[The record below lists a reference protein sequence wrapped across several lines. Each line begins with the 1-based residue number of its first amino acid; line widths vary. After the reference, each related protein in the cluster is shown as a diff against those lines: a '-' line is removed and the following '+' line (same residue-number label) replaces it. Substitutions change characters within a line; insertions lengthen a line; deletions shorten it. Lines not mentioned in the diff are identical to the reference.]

1 MYADMSYSML
11 YQKMKKKF
19 NLESNDRIN
28 LSVRLPSF
36 DSMIDITDDEE
47 VQFFVECASSTNEIS
62 HLYVSQPKKEEETAN
77 FRSTNQNQ
85 IFYKFFEHSPVENIG
100 PSNIDLNTSNFNNND
115 SNMSFFNNGRQ
126 KIEHEV
132 LKPESSFAFESFNQ
146 NENEQEHCFDGVD
159 ENPQPI
165 HHNWNKFMSFKSD
178 IPETPLYKSKPVI
191 SKQYNK
197 VSDVKIGNTF
207 DNQEALDLAVRLKAL
222 EDGYQ
227 FLSQKTTPDRYERKC
242 YHFKECAWSIRARRW
257 GDTDKFRIT
266 GMNNVHTCPKTQ
278 TYPNHRNANKKVIAH
293 ILNPKLKDNR
303 RVLKGKD
310 IQKDILSQY
319 KTSISYQQAWRGKEY
334 GLEQIRGSPYESF
347 EMLPYYLHNLERKNK
362 GTVTR
367 IKTDEGVFEM
377 LFIAL
382 GASIRTFVNHLR
394 PLLIIDAAHLK
405 GQYKGTNLVAVGMDG
420 NNQIVPI
427 AFGIC
432 KGETGPCWSWWM
444 SVLKECIG
452 DNPNLLFISDRH
464 ASIALAVRNEFPLA
478 FHAQKNLE
486 ATWTYSK
493 QFSLMRITSLWKSAL
508 KDGQEPIAHLY
519 ANMKHEI
526 TDWVGD
532 KVHKR
537 KLKSAMWIVN
547 GIDQNLYQVYDG
559 GYNREVNL
567 MSRSCQCRKWQ
578 LSGIPCGHVIV
589 VTRFLGLTDC
599 VQFVADWFKKEKYQG
614 TYAKSIHFVG
624 DMHEW
629 ELPSHIHP
637 AIPPRMDNPQPG
649 RPKNTNRILSQG
661 EEPRSIYCSRCHQ
674 AGHKRDQ
681 CNQPFVTNPLVN
693 RPKKCPTYEQ
703 PPFYNHD
710 EPYEQ
715 PSQPSCHN
723 QYPSQMYEQSQ
734 YALQTYHQNPY
745 ESQPY
750 EQHRT
755 QQSQVYEQ
763 YDSQQY
769 TSQHIDDQQANS
781 WFKSFGF

>member
-1 MYADMSYSML
+1 MDSNVKKFKCIIHFNETERGVIMYADMSYSML

-36 DSMIDITDDEE
+36 DSMMDITDDEE

-146 NENEQEHCFDGVD
+146 NENEQDHCFDGVD

-227 FLSQKTTPDRYERKC
+227 FLSQKTTPDR
-242 YHFKECAWSIRARRW
+242 
-257 GDTDKFRIT
+257 
-266 GMNNVHTCPKTQ
+266 
-278 TYPNHRNANKKVIAH
+278 KKQM
-293 ILNPKLKDNR
+293 
-303 RVLKGKD
+303 G
-310 IQKDILSQY
+310 QSQY
-319 KTSISYQQAWRGKEY
+319 S
-334 GLEQIRGSPYESF
+334 
-347 EMLPYYLHNLERKNK
+347 
-362 GTVTR
+362 
-367 IKTDEGVFEM
+367 TDEGVFEM

-382 GASIRTFVNHLR
+382 GAS
-394 PLLIIDAAHLK
+394 AW
-405 GQYKGTNLVAVGMDG
+405 DG
-420 NNQIVPI
+420 NNQIVTI
-427 AFGIC
+427 AFGLC
-432 KGETGPCWSWWM
+432 KGETG
-444 SVLKECIG
+444 SVGPWYAWNSFSCFMPE
-452 DNPNLLFISDRH
+452 
-464 ASIALAVRNEFPLA
+464 E
-478 FHAQKNLE
+478 LE
-486 ATWTYSK
+486 ATVTTPNSAVDAYHMLMEVRPSKWSRAHCHLDRKLPIIMLTETYREMLQKWYFERREVS
-493 QFSLMRITSLWKSAL
+493 
-508 KDGQEPIAHLY
+508 

-526 TDWVGD
+526 TDWATD

-537 KLKSAMWIVN
+537 KLKSALWVVN

-559 GYNREVNL
+559 GHNREVNL

-578 LSGIPCGHVIV
+578 LSGIPCGHVIA

-614 TYAKSIHFVG
+614 TYAESIHFVG

-661 EEPRSIYCSRCHQ
+661 EEPRNSILPCNWSMEFLLSAMRLINASLVVLKLYCGEGIS
-674 AGHKRDQ
+674 ASGH
-681 CNQPFVTNPLVN
+681 
-693 RPKKCPTYEQ
+693 
-703 PPFYNHD
+703 
-710 EPYEQ
+710 
-715 PSQPSCHN
+715 
-723 QYPSQMYEQSQ
+723 
-734 YALQTYHQNPY
+734 
-745 ESQPY
+745 
-750 EQHRT
+750 
-755 QQSQVYEQ
+755 
-763 YDSQQY
+763 
-769 TSQHIDDQQANS
+769 
-781 WFKSFGF
+781 

>member
-1 MYADMSYSML
+1 
-11 YQKMKKKF
+11 
-19 NLESNDRIN
+19 
-28 LSVRLPSF
+28 
-36 DSMIDITDDEE
+36 
-47 VQFFVECASSTNEIS
+47 
-62 HLYVSQPKKEEETAN
+62 
-77 FRSTNQNQ
+77 
-85 IFYKFFEHSPVENIG
+85 
-100 PSNIDLNTSNFNNND
+100 
-115 SNMSFFNNGRQ
+115 MSFFNNGRQ

-310 IQKDILSQY
+310 IQQDILSQY

-382 GASIRTFVNHLR
+382 GASARF
-394 PLLIIDAAHLK
+394 
-405 GQYKGTNLVAVGMDG
+405 YS
-420 NNQIVPI
+420 
-427 AFGIC
+427 FGS
-432 KGETGPCWSWWM
+432 T
-444 SVLKECIG
+444 
-452 DNPNLLFISDRH
+452 
-464 ASIALAVRNEFPLA
+464 NEFPLA
-478 FHAQKNLE
+478 FMPEEFRSNMDILQTVQLDAYHKLMEVGPQRWSRAHCPLIRYNYMTSNSVESVNACSVLNRKLPIIMLTETYREMLQKCN
-486 ATWTYSK
+486 
-493 QFSLMRITSLWKSAL
+493 M
-508 KDGQEPIAHLY
+508 
-519 ANMKHEI
+519 NMKI
-526 TDWVGD
+526 NTIGND

-537 KLKSAMWIVN
+537 KLKSALWVVN

-559 GYNREVNL
+559 GHNREVNL

-578 LSGIPCGHVIV
+578 LSGIPCGHVIA

-614 TYAKSIHFVG
+614 TYAESIHFVG

-661 EEPRSIYCSRCHQ
+661 EEPRTMLLNNASLVVLKLYVVRISASWVISR
-674 AGHKRDQ
+674 
-681 CNQPFVTNPLVN
+681 
-693 RPKKCPTYEQ
+693 
-703 PPFYNHD
+703 
-710 EPYEQ
+710 
-715 PSQPSCHN
+715 
-723 QYPSQMYEQSQ
+723 
-734 YALQTYHQNPY
+734 
-745 ESQPY
+745 
-750 EQHRT
+750 
-755 QQSQVYEQ
+755 
-763 YDSQQY
+763 
-769 TSQHIDDQQANS
+769 
-781 WFKSFGF
+781 